1 METQTDRLDYASK
14 NYMYRDQ
21 IITREDLQT
30 FRQILLTEIKG
41 LLQPQATERKEWLKS
56 SEVKKLLK
64 ISAGTLQNL
73 RINGSLSYTKIGS
86 IIFYSYQ
93 DIEKLLEQNKIDN
106 STSLVQLALPTDI
119 DKRQT
124 ELPFL
129 HKPKAKL

>member
-1 METQTDRLDYASK
+1 METQTERLDQVSK

-106 STSLVQLALPTDI
+106 SSSSVQSVLPNDI

-124 ELPFL
+124 AFPFL
-129 HKPKAKL
+129 QKKMQ